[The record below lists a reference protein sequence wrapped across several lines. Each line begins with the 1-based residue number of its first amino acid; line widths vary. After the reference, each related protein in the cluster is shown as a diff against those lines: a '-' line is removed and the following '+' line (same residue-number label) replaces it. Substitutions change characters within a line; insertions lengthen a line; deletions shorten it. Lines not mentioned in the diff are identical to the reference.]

1 MNLSTTAHVQD
12 GTGLGLL
19 LQEAAEHT
27 GYGVSTLRRH
37 IKDGHIPAVKAKGR
51 IYVRPEDLDAF
62 LTPQPIRVTDA
73 SLEAWAERMAAKA
86 PAFRPEQ
93 RNVIV
98 TAFATAL
105 GGE

>member
-1 MNLSTTAHVQD
+1 M
-12 GTGLGLL
+12 GLNAP
-19 LQEAAEHT
+19 AAYQGWTH
-27 GYGVSTLRRH
+27 
-37 IKDGHIPAVKAKGR
+37 PAVKAKGR

-62 LTPQPIRVTDA
+62 LTPQPMRVTDA

-98 TAFATAL
+98 AAFATAL